1 MKKILLDTNAYSDLL
16 RGDQYIYEVVTSA
29 NEINISV
36 IVIAELLAGFKG
48 GSREKSNEDLL
59 NKFLQQP
66 TVNVLNIS
74 ITTSY
79 LFAEIKQSLK
89 QRGKP
94 IPINDLWIASQ
105 SVEFS
110 ASLVTRD
117 KHFKEIDTLSL
128 IFYQ

>member
-29 NEINISV
+29 NEICISV

-48 GSREKSNEDLL
+48 GAREKSNEDLL

-117 KHFKEIDTLSL
+117 KHFKAIDTLSL